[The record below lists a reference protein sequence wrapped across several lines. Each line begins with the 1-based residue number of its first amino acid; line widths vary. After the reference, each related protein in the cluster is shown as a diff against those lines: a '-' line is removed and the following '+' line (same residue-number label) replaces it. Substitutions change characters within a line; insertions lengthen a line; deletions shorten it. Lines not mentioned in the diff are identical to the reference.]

1 MELLIDGYNLF
12 KQVAGAQF
20 LSSAQI
26 KSYITTLFKY
36 AEKKRLQTLL
46 IFDGGLQPYPMYE
59 QHGLL
64 HIVYVGKHKTADDTI
79 KHTIEENCSKDIL
92 LVSSDRELN
101 RIADYYNI
109 PSIDVHDFWEF
120 VQRAL
125 REQSKNTQKI
135 GGNIIKTSSGTNPE
149 LDALMTE
156 IKKVPI
162 KEEHIIQDPSPSS
175 LKQSKLDKKLL
186 QKIKKL

>member
-109 PSIDVHDFWEF
+109 PSIDALDFWDF
-120 VQRAL
+120 VQNAFRV
-125 REQSKNTQKI
+125 QSKSTQQVCNT
-135 GGNIIKTSSGTNPE
+135 IKTSSSINPE
-149 LDALMTE
+149 LDALMLE
-156 IKKVPI
+156 IKKIPI
-162 KEEHIIQDPSPSS
+162 KEENIIEA
-175 LKQSKLDKKLL
+175 LCAGTLRRSKVEKKLL